1 MKCPKCNAEMISGEA
16 YIGGGAATLM
26 TGGFS
31 LANLSFKAP
40 QWREHVL
47 QQTSD
52 VFLAHYCDKC
62 GAITVETPR
71 RGLSTLE
78 S

>member
-1 MKCPKCNAEMISGEA
+1 MKCSKCNGEMVSGEA
-16 YIGGGAATLM
+16 HIGGGAATLM

-40 QWREHVL
+40 KWRDHVL

-52 VFLAHYCDKC
+52 VFPAHYCDHC

-78 S
+78 A